1 MRFLADE
8 NVAAEVVHALVEA
21 GHDVL
26 RVLDVMPGASDKDVL
41 QRAYQEARIIL
52 THDQDFGNVLR
63 YPLHAHRG
71 ILLMRFKD
79 QSPANVTRHLD
90 ALIDETFEQ
99 KVKDRLVIVREDQVR
114 FYSGEMDNKTS

>member
-8 NVAAEVVHALVEA
+8 NVAAEVVHALAEA

-26 RVLDVMPGASDKDVL
+26 RVFDVMPGASDKDVL

-79 QSPANVTRHLD
+79 QSPANVIRHLN

-99 KVKDRLVIVREDQVR
+99 KIQNRLVIVREDHVR
-114 FYSGEMDNKTS
+114 FYSGESNSRS